1 LHDASGDTALVERA
15 RRGDSAA
22 FREIVRRHEEVV
34 AGTVV
39 GMLGAGDDADD
50 VGQETFIRFYRSMH
64 RFRGDAT
71 LRTYLTRIA
80 MNLSLNALKRRK
92 RRSARVQS
100 FGTGTLAEVHGAA
113 KATAAPGPDVEFE
126 RRETRRVVRAAID
139 ALDERHRAVVVL
151 RMMEGLST
159 REAAGVL
166 RVPEGTVL
174 SRLSRALDK
183 LELDLEGW
191 MEIDDRIESGTDETA
206 LG

>member
-1 LHDASGDTALVERA
+1 
-15 RRGDSAA
+15 
-22 FREIVRRHEEVV
+22 V